1 LAFVLADFAVEI
13 NNTDDE
19 LVTDFEDEFGKNITL
34 IYEDKCPCTRE
45 RTSAFS

>member
-19 LVTDFEDEFGKNITL
+19 LVTDFEDEFGKKLYNTYI
-34 IYEDKCPCTRE
+34 
-45 RTSAFS
+45 